1 MARARILAERGDTLT
16 RVIEWD
22 DSGGAAVNLTGYTI
36 TATVTVGDV
45 TLNLGEGSGLTVVDA
60 TGVITMVLSAAQT
73 ATFEEQFGTWEL
85 KATSG
90 AGVVTTLAEGLFFV
104 SF

>member
-16 RVIEWD
+16 RIIEWD
-22 DSGGAAVNLTGYTI
+22 DSGGTSINLTGYTI
-36 TATVTVGDV
+36 AATIVVGDI
-45 TLNLGEGSGLTVVDA
+45 TFSLGEGSGLTVVDA
-60 TGVITMVLSAAQT
+60 TGVITIVLSAAQT

-85 KATSG
+85 TATSST
-90 AGVVTTLAEGLFFV
+90 GVVTTLAEGLFFV